1 MPKFN
6 INLNRN
12 ALNLSVS
19 AAREKAMI
27 VPRIGNQAQKTADS
41 FKALPISAIYLNG
54 AVGKI
59 GYNRFRQIPYTFT
72 ATKTTAKNYEIYGE
86 LPAGEIVLSVRT
98 PRTKNLI
105 PFPYWGVMAGPGGS
119 SWSPSTNY
127 DSLSHASL
135 AVTEHDDG
143 TFEWAA
149 QTTAN
154 FKSMIRF
161 EMFRAVFPAGTYTA
175 SHCMG
180 TYLPGFG
187 VYTYNLDGTQ
197 RASYE
202 DNNPSGYGT
211 GIIVF
216 TETEPFLVAVV
227 LYCAENYS
235 YSAGYSRPQLE
246 RGSSVTEYEPPN
258 PATLTTITLPRALE
272 EGEYLSFSDQKIMPT
287 GTPVTLPALQTLV
300 GENVLMI
307 ENYPRL
313 TSKIILDL

>member
-1 MPKFN
+1 M
-6 INLNRN
+6 
-12 ALNLSVS
+12 
-19 AAREKAMI
+19 
-27 VPRIGNQAQKTADS
+27 T
-41 FKALPISAIYLNG
+41 
-54 AVGKI
+54 
-59 GYNRFRQIPYTFT
+59 PYTGTAPLQFT
-72 ATKTTAKNYEIYGE
+72 SPAAQAADYRIYGP
-86 LPAGEIVLSVRT
+86 LPAGEVILSVRT

-119 SWSPSTNY
+119 SWSPSTNH

-197 RASYE
+197 RASYT
-202 DNNPSGYGT
+202 DGNPGSSGT
-211 GIIVF
+211 GRIVF
-216 TETEPFLVAVV
+216 TEAEPFLVAVV

-272 EGEYLSFSDQKIMPT
+272 EGEYLS
-287 GTPVTLPALQTLV
+287 L
-300 GENVLMI
+300 LMI
-307 ENYPRL
+307 ENYPRAENQISV
-313 TSKIILDL
+313 TPGDAGINHIRIGETAPSGIYVGETPARAVYVGEECIYRKG